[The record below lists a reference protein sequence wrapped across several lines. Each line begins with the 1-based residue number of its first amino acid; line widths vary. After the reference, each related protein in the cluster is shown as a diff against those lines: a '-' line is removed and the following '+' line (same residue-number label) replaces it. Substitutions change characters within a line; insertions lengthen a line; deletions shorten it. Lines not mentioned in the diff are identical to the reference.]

1 MKLTKT
7 VFALCCLFCF
17 EMSPAHAATLHAVKG
32 VVITPEGTV
41 VPEFTVVV
49 KHVTDKPELVQRKH
63 FKHGEFGLDRLN
75 PTKYQVQ
82 ISSPQ
87 FITTNIVFD
96 FKSKSRDTDYCIVIL
111 HPYRNEARLAPGAA
125 YTVSAKSFQE
135 KIPDAARE
143 AYSRGVE
150 FHREGQLEQALV
162 EYGKALRNYP
172 TFVPALTDIGS
183 ILLLYNRPEGALTF
197 LRRAQEADK
206 DNTIVRMNI
215 AVALTEL
222 GNYGEALK
230 MLKLLLHDE
239 PRMAAAQYFVAKIE
253 YLQKKYDRA
262 EQDVQQ
268 ALEND
273 PRLLDAWVLFI
284 NISLEQNKQDQV
296 REALQRIRETMD
308 NQLVTKFIDEQLSA
322 LGS

>member
-7 VFALCCLFCF
+7 VFAFCCLLCF
-17 EMSPAHAATLHAVKG
+17 EISPAHSATQHAVKG

-41 VPEFTVVV
+41 VPEFTVVL
-49 KHVTDKPELVQRKH
+49 KHVTDKPELVQRRH
-63 FKHGEFGLDRLN
+63 FKHGEFSLDGLN

-87 FITTNIVFD
+87 FITTNILFD
-96 FKSKSRDTDYCIVIL
+96 FKAKVRDTDYCIVIL
-111 HPYRNEARLAPGAA
+111 HPYRNETRLAPGAA
-125 YTVSAKSFQE
+125 YTVSTKSLQE
-135 KIPDAARE
+135 RIPEATRD

-150 FHREGQLEQALV
+150 LHRQGQLDQALV
-162 EYGKALRNYP
+162 EYGRALRSYP

-206 DNTIVRMNI
+206 ENLVVRMNI
-215 AVALTEL
+215 AVALTEQ
-222 GNYGEALK
+222 GDYAEALK
-230 MLKLLLHDE
+230 MLKAILHDE
-239 PRMAAAQYFVAKIE
+239 PRMSAAQYFLAKIE

-262 EQDVQQ
+262 EENVRQ

-284 NISLEQNKQDQV
+284 NISLDQNKPDQV